1 MAARSD
7 PWFCGIIVLL
17 WFVVREIRKSREIE
31 RWDALNQE
39 DMQQLVNEIQDVTDN
54 VLEMNVRV
62 DRTVKH
68 LRDAADFL
76 DKVWKDCKVASA
88 VGSGANI
95 AGGVLSIAGGIA
107 TIMSG
112 GAAFPLLLAGGSLG
126 VAGTCTNLG
135 TTAVEA
141 SINSSIVQEAD
152 EVVQNAHHAIE
163 NVKRRIIALKTGK
176 NQVHLVFLAGLAIKI
191 LGKDHLVVKLLK
203 DVVRSDVLAKALPS
217 VMKAFQGVK
226 GLAIDAVGKV
236 VSATTEGLV
245 EGTSKQAMS
254 IGANAG
260 ARACTKTGAKLGE
273 GTTKK
278 VGAQLTA
285 KGTKRIVKRAGA
297 KAGKKIGTTAV
308 SKEAGN
314 TVTKSGTKA
323 ASKTAAKQ
331 AGAVII
337 GVSAAFLVL
346 DAIDLAFTVRD
357 IVENQGSDAA
367 RILRCK
373 ADEYEALLDE

>member
-1 MAARSD
+1 MICLFINA
-7 PWFCGIIVLL
+7 G
-17 WFVVREIRKSREIE
+17 IE

-39 DMQQLVNEIQDVTDN
+39 DMQQLVNEIQDVADN
-54 VLEMNVRV
+54 VLQMNVLV

-68 LRDAADFL
+68 LRDAADIL
-76 DKVWKDCKVASA
+76 DKFWKDCKVASA
-88 VGSGANI
+88 IGSGANI
-95 AGGVLSIAGGIA
+95 AGGVLSFGGGIA

-126 VAGTCTNLG
+126 LAGTCTNLVAN
-135 TTAVEA
+135 AVEA
-141 SINSSIVQEAD
+141 SINSSTVQEAD
-152 EVVQNAHHAIE
+152 EVVQNAHRAIE
-163 NVKRRIIALKTGK
+163 NVKRRFIALKTGK
-176 NQVHLVFLAGLAIKI
+176 NQVHLVLLAGLAIKF

-203 DVVRSDVLAKALPS
+203 DVGPSDVLAKALPS
-217 VMKAFQGVK
+217 VMKAFQK
-226 GLAIDAVGKV
+226 
-236 VSATTEGLV
+236 S
-245 EGTSKQAMS
+245 
-254 IGANAG
+254 
-260 ARACTKTGAKLGE
+260 
-273 GTTKK
+273 KK

-314 TVTKSGTKA
+314 TLTKSGTKA

-337 GVSAAFLVL
+337 GVSAAFLVF

-367 RILRCK
+367 RILRRK
-373 ADEYEALLDE
+373 ADEYEALLNE